1 MQSGLLENYT
11 EFPYREASFL
21 RGSAVL
27 LLGWK
32 WHHRDPNMTILS
44 GRLVILAAVVVVAI
58 VRPAMA
64 QTPVEAHTVRA
75 GQSVALATGST
86 APIAVTTDAKRG
98 KTSISET
105 ATAPKQFTLLY
116 TAPQTDAAFTESVVF
131 TNPTSHSVDVTV
143 VPGDGAVY
151 QQAFKSLFVLF
162 VLALLLESGLAVIFR
177 WRPFLVYFDGR
188 GVKTVVSVVF
198 ALLFVWSFDMDIVTD
213 LVNVYSQR
221 ATPFKHGFEGFVVT
235 ALIVA
240 GGSAAVNS
248 IFVAL
253 GFRSVVTHA
262 DIAPKPPRTEG
273 WISVTLLRK
282 GAIGPVDVLIGA
294 PPAVPAT
301 RSPIAGTII
310 GGTRLTKF
318 VRLFLRD
325 AGRFPMSGGYA
336 VPAGSL
342 CQVHLRGV
350 DQSGKAVESR
360 VWGPETIAPGA
371 IIDIELEL

>member
-1 MQSGLLENYT
+1 MTLL
-11 EFPYREASFL
+11 
-21 RGSAVL
+21 
-27 LLGWK
+27 
-32 WHHRDPNMTILS
+32 I
-44 GRLVILAAVVVVAI
+44 GRLVIIAATFVVVVSQ
-58 VRPAMA
+58 PAMA
-64 QTPVEAHTVRA
+64 QAPLDAHTVRA
-75 GQSVALATGST
+75 GQTVALATGST

-105 ATAPKQFTLLY
+105 ATTPKQFTLLY
-116 TAPQTDAAFTESVVF
+116 TAPETSAAFTESIVF
-131 TNPTSHSVDVTV
+131 TNPTSHSVEVAV
-143 VPGDGAVY
+143 VAGDGAIY

-221 ATPFKHGFEGFVVT
+221 ATPFKHGFEGFVIT

-248 IFVAL
+248 IFVGL

-282 GAIGPVDVLIGA
+282 LAMGPVDVLIG
-294 PPAVPAT
+294 PPPVTQAT
-301 RSPIAGTII
+301 RSPLAGTIT

-342 CQVHLRGV
+342 CQVQLRGI
-350 DQSGKAVESR
+350 DKSGQPVNSR

-371 IIDIELEL
+371 IVDIELTV